1 MLVPPIRSAKHPLAP
16 GRPAA
21 AARVGPAAAPERVPE
36 ALPQPEARPPLPEPG
51 SEARWLLLQRLRRQG
66 ADPRPWL
73 ERLERGELDP
83 GPDLL
88 AVLVVLV
95 DRAGAERLLALA
107 RSHGPDGLRQAL
119 ERELPGVDGAV
130 AAAWLEPLLAACV
143 LEPTWLAPL
152 GRCRDPRVA
161 QRLRDAIAQ
170 ALAEQAAP
178 LQPHLLQPLPP
189 QALPPPSLAPQPSLP
204 VPPPALL
211 ELLPLLGQQRQGQDA
226 ALLIHLALDPAP
238 QALRRAALEA
248 LALGLAAWPQA
259 PLGQALARLAQ
270 DLDPALAAKAVDLLA
285 RLPGGQPLLHRLAR
299 RPLEASVRARL
310 GRRLRFSP
318 LVLLVHGRSGGCI
331 PAELEALARDLA
343 ARRGAPVLLQALTAP
358 APEADAA
365 VWAAARAAGALTLVP
380 LLLLPGGHVRH
391 DLPAIA
397 EHWRSLAAAA
407 GVALRRRPFLG
418 AWPAW
423 QRQLA
428 ARCAADRHDG
438 LAPLWLHHPLEGPL
452 AARYLGHLALQLA
465 APGLATP
472 YSAQACEL
480 PLAGAAPVAL
490 LPMTLASN
498 RLSETLQAA
507 AARAADPDH
516 QPPGPPLQPPVRL
529 HPPLLQ
535 QAPVRQFLIDALEA
549 LP

>member
-1 MLVPPIRSAKHPLAP
+1 M
-16 GRPAA
+16 
-21 AARVGPAAAPERVPE
+21 GPAAAPQRVPE
-36 ALPQPEARPPLPEPG
+36 ALPQPEARQPLPEPG
-51 SEARWLLLQRLRRQG
+51 SEARWLLLQRLRRHG

-83 GPDLL
+83 EPDLL
-88 AVLVVLV
+88 AALVLLV

-107 RSHGPDGLRQAL
+107 RRHGTESLQQAL
-119 ERELPGVDGAV
+119 VRELPGGDGVV
-130 AAAWLEPLLAACV
+130 AATWLEPLLAACAV
-143 LEPTWLAPL
+143 EPVWLAPL
-152 GRCRDPRVA
+152 GRCRERRVA
-161 QRLRDAIAQ
+161 QRLRAAIAQ
-170 ALAEQAAP
+170 ALAEPAGVLQAPGLQHPP
-178 LQPHLLQPLPP
+178 LDLLD
-189 QALPPPSLAPQPSLP
+189 
-204 VPPPALL
+204 
-211 ELLPLLGQQRQGQDA
+211 LLPLLGQQRQGQDA
-226 ALLIHLALDPAP
+226 ALLLRLALDPGP
-238 QALRRAALEA
+238 LALRRAALEG

-259 PLGQALARLAQ
+259 PLGLGLARLAQ

-285 RLPGGQPLLHRLAR
+285 RLPAGQPLLHRLAH

-318 LVLLVHGRSGGCI
+318 LVLLVHGRSGGRI

-358 APEADAA
+358 APDADAA
-365 VWAAARAAGALTLVP
+365 FWAAARAAGALTLVP

-397 EHWRSLAAAA
+397 GRWRGLAGAAA
-407 GVALRRRPFLG
+407 GVALRRLPFLG

-428 ARCAADRHDG
+428 ARCAADRQAGFD
-438 LAPLWLHHPLEGPL
+438 PLWLHHPLEGPL
-452 AARYLGHLALQLA
+452 AARYLDHLARRLA

-472 YSAQACEL
+472 YSAQAWEL
-480 PLAGAAPVAL
+480 PLAGSSPVAL

-507 AARAADPDH
+507 ARAADPSP
-516 QPPGPPLQPPVRL
+516 QLPGQPPVRL

-535 QAPVRQFLIDALEA
+535 QAPVRQFLIDALEV

>member
-1 MLVPPIRSAKHPLAP
+1 MLSPPFRSAKHPLAAAGP
-16 GRPAA
+16 GA
-21 AARVGPAAAPERVPE
+21 AARVELDAAPKRVPE
-36 ALPQPEARPPLPEPG
+36 ALPQPEAHPPLPAPD
-51 SEARWLLLQRLRRQG
+51 SEARWRLLQRLRRQG
-66 ADPRPWL
+66 VDPRPWL
-73 ERLERGELDP
+73 ERLERGALDP
-83 GPDLL
+83 EPDLL
-88 AVLVVLV
+88 ATLAVLV

-107 RSHGPDGLRQAL
+107 RHHGPDGLRQAL
-119 ERELPGVDGAV
+119 AQELPGVDGA
-130 AAAWLEPLLAACV
+130 ASAAWLEPLLSACALDPV
-143 LEPTWLAPL
+143 WLVPL
-152 GRCRDPRVA
+152 GRCREPRVA
-161 QRLRDAIAQ
+161 QRLREAIVQ
-170 ALAEQAAP
+170 ALEE
-178 LQPHLLQPLPP
+178 H
-189 QALPPPSLAPQPSLP
+189 
-204 VPPPALL
+204 PPALQCPPAAL
-211 ELLPLLGQQRQGQDA
+211 IDLLPLLGQQRQGQDA
-226 ALLIHLALDPAP
+226 ALLISLALDPAP
-238 QALRRAALEA
+238 LALRRAALEG

-285 RLPGGQPLLHRLAR
+285 RLPAGQTLLHRLAR
-299 RPLEASVRARL
+299 SPLEASVRARL

-318 LVLLVHGRSGGCI
+318 LVLLVHGRSGGRI
-331 PAELEALARDLA
+331 PAELEALAQDLA

-358 APEADAA
+358 APEADPAF
-365 VWAAARAAGALTLVP
+365 WAAARTAGALTLVP

-397 EHWRSLAAAA
+397 ERWRCQADAA

-428 ARCAADRHDG
+428 ARCAADRQAG
-438 LAPLWLHHPLEGPL
+438 LDPLWLHHPLEGHL
-452 AARYLGHLALQLA
+452 AARYLGHLRLQLA

-480 PLAGAAPVAL
+480 PLAGPGPVAL

-498 RLSETLQAA
+498 RLSETLKAA
-507 AARAADPDH
+507 FPRAADPS
-516 QPPGPPLQPPVRL
+516 QQPPVRL

-535 QAPVRQFLIDALEA
+535 QAPVRQFLIDALEV

>member
-1 MLVPPIRSAKHPLAP
+1 MLGPPNRSAKHPP
-16 GRPAA
+16 GPGCWALGPAGISPAASPTA
-21 AARVGPAAAPERVPE
+21 AARVGAAAAPTRVPE
-36 ALPQPEARPPLPEPG
+36 ALPQSEARQPLPEPG
-51 SEARWLLLQRLRRQG
+51 SEARWLLLQRLRRHG
-66 ADPRPWL
+66 ADPGPWL
-73 ERLERGELDP
+73 ERLERGDLDP
-83 GPDLL
+83 EPDLL
-88 AVLVVLV
+88 AALVVLV
-95 DRAGAERLLALA
+95 DRSGAQRLLALA
-107 RSHGPDGLRQAL
+107 RRHGTEPLQQAL
-119 ERELPGVDGAV
+119 VCELPGVDGV
-130 AAAWLEPLLAACV
+130 LAATWLEPLLAACAA
-143 LEPTWLAPL
+143 ESPWLAPL
-152 GRCRDPRVA
+152 GRCREPRVA
-161 QRLRDAIAQ
+161 QRLRAAVVQ
-170 ALAEQAAP
+170 ALAEPAAALQA
-178 LQPHLLQPLPP
+178 PP
-189 QALPPPSLAPQPSLP
+189 RALI
-204 VPPPALL
+204 

-226 ALLIHLALDPAP
+226 ALLIRLALDPAP
-238 QALRRAALEA
+238 LALRRVALEA

-285 RLPGGQPLLHRLAR
+285 RLPAGQPLLHRLAR

-318 LVLLVHGRSGGCI
+318 LVLLVHGRSGGRI

-365 VWAAARAAGALTLVP
+365 FWAAARAAGALTLVP

-397 EHWRSLAAAA
+397 GRWRGLAGPA
-407 GVALRRRPFLG
+407 GVALRRLPFLG

-428 ARCAADRHDG
+428 GRCAADRQAG
-438 LAPLWLHHPLEGPL
+438 LDPLWLHHPLEGPL
-452 AARYLGHLALQLA
+452 AARYLDHLARRLS

-472 YSAQACEL
+472 YSAQAREL
-480 PLAGAAPVAL
+480 PLAGPSPVAL

-507 AARAADPDH
+507 ARAADPSP
-516 QPPGPPLQPPVRL
+516 QPPGQPPVRL

-535 QAPVRQFLIDALEA
+535 QAPVRQFLIDALEV